1 MFANSFRYY
10 ILLLFISFMF
20 KAPAFSQCRDFTEQK
35 LIPQLGDFLLN
46 GRYHSFLLQEGD
58 EIMILKSL
66 STGIEYKFV
75 FGVADQLPQNTII
88 VIKDWQNHIIFDNR
102 VKNFSK
108 VFVIQPQKAMRI
120 KIYIKVPQIN
130 DPPKKGCVGLV
141 IGMKKI

>member
-1 MFANSFRYY
+1 MTAN
-10 ILLLFISFMF
+10 ILKYTLLIILFSLFF
-20 KAPAFSQCRDFTEQK
+20 NVPANSQCRNFTEQQ

-66 STGIEYKFV
+66 STGIKYKFV
-75 FGVADQLPQNTII
+75 FGVAQELPQNIII

-102 VKNFSK
+102 IKRFSK
-108 VFVIQPQKAMRI
+108 TFVIQPQKAMRI
-120 KIYIKVPQIN
+120 KIYIKIPQIN

-141 IGMKKI
+141 IGMKKV

>member
-10 ILLLFISFMF
+10 ILLLFISFVF

>member
-1 MFANSFRYY
+1 MSVNLLKFYISF
-10 ILLLFISFMF
+10 LLLVFMF
-20 KAPAFSQCRDFTEQK
+20 KAPAYSQCRDFTEQK

-66 STGIEYKFV
+66 STGIKYKFV
-75 FGVADQLPQNTII
+75 FGIADQLPQNTII

-102 VKNFSK
+102 LKKFSK
-108 VFVIQPQKAMRI
+108 VFIIQPQKAMRI

-141 IGMKKI
+141 IGMKKV